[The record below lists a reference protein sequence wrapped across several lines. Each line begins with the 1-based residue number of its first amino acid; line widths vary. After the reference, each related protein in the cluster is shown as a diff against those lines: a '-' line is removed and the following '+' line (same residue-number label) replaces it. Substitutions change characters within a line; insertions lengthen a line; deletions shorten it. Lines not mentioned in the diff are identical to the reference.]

1 VPSEARDY
9 FSVGTGRT
17 EAQGGFMEIIIKR
30 LPSGYYHIRGEGP
43 CNWAQV
49 QTLPCSEKDL
59 RAGSFQV
66 NDDFISSAM
75 DEINIICSV
84 MELVDEQ
91 GNI

>member
-1 VPSEARDY
+1 
-9 FSVGTGRT
+9 
-17 EAQGGFMEIIIKR
+17 MEIIIKR

-59 RAGSFQV
+59 IAWSFQV

-75 DEINIICSV
+75 AEINVICSA
-84 MELVDEQ
+84 MEEIDEQ
-91 GNI
+91 DRG

>member
-1 VPSEARDY
+1 
-9 FSVGTGRT
+9 
-17 EAQGGFMEIIIKR
+17 MEIIIKR

-84 MELVDEQ
+84 MELVDE
-91 GNI
+91 